1 MNIRRVEFNDLDW
14 LRKERNNPDI
24 YRYFNQYRELT
35 REEQENWYFRLPQSF
50 HPFIVWNGNEH
61 IGYVALRDIDNIV
74 RKAEFSI
81 FILDA
86 YRNNGHGEKA
96 MELILDY
103 GFNVLNLNKIY
114 SVVFMFNRAI
124 EFYKR
129 IGFVIDGVL
138 RDDCYK
144 EGGYWDSYQISM
156 LRGDYEKIY
165 HSKQ

>member
-1 MNIRRVEFNDLDW
+1 MNIRRVESNDLDW

-86 YRNNGHGEKA
+86 YRNNGH
-96 MELILDY
+96 
-103 GFNVLNLNKIY
+103 V
-114 SVVFMFNRAI
+114 
-124 EFYKR
+124 
-129 IGFVIDGVL
+129 
-138 RDDCYK
+138 
-144 EGGYWDSYQISM
+144 
-156 LRGDYEKIY
+156 
-165 HSKQ
+165 